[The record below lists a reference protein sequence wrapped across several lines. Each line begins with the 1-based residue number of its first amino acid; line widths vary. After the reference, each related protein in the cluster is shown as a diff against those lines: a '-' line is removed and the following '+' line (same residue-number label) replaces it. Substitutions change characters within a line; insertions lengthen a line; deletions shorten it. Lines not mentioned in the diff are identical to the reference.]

1 MLEGNRPAKE
11 VLVDL
16 YANKFMTLQQI
27 GDKYGVSRQRVLQ
40 WLNYYEIER
49 VHNRNFDR
57 ALKNT
62 KLKKSELTKLV
73 KEGLSTKQ
81 ISKQVGERKDIIEA
95 LLAKYDLT
103 ETYNQIHS
111 VHFKYKRMPS
121 KAKLE
126 KLYNSKKPVHQI
138 LKELGCA
145 QNTFYKWLDYYGIE
159 RQNKPKKTVTEMPS
173 KTAFEKDYN
182 SMTLGELAEKY
193 DCGTA
198 TIYHWISVYQLP
210 KK

>member
-11 VLVDL
+11 VLEDL
-16 YANKFMTLQQI
+16 YENKFMTLQQI

-62 KLKKSELTKLV
+62 KIKKSELTKLV

-182 SMTLGELAEKY
+182 SMTLGE
-193 DCGTA
+193 
-198 TIYHWISVYQLP
+198 
-210 KK
+210 